1 MHVEPALGLVLLAIV
16 VFPHAVWLKD
26 SWQLVFATLTEL
38 PRDGLWMPAVRLL
51 WVIALSHVGVA
62 LLVLLASGWRLRQR
76 ERAPEIDRLPVEPS
90 GRNYVYV
97 LALVPTAVAIA
108 VTVWL
113 GGLGPMASV
122 GPIVLLTAL
131 AIVVAAGGRD
141 LSLSRAHGQH
151 GMGGAAHHA
160 GFAHGVAVLGAPWIT
175 AHEFSTN
182 QPAKAM
188 GDFFGDTFQRRIGKP
203 LPFVTGDTKLATL
216 VAVSAPKRPR
226 IYLQETPERS
236 PWTNAA
242 ELRANGA
249 ILIWP
254 ATDTTG
260 TPPPPSRPHFRT
272 SRPNC
277 RAHSAGR
284 SRADCL

>member
-1 MHVEPALGLVLLAIV
+1 LLLFTVMTERGRRSLTQVEPALGLVLLAIV

-62 LLVLLASGWRLRQR
+62 LLVLLASGWRLRER
-76 ERAPEIDRLPVEPS
+76 ERAPEIDRLPIESS
-90 GRNYVYV
+90 GRNYVYALALAPIV
-97 LALVPTAVAIA
+97 LALA
-108 VTVWL
+108 VTIWF
-113 GGLGPMASV
+113 GGLGPTARIAPV
-122 GPIVLLTAL
+122 VLATAL
-131 AIVVAAGGRD
+131 GIIVAAGGRIY
-141 LSLSRAHGQH
+141 LYRERMVSMAWVALLTVPALLT
-151 GMGGAAHHA
+151 AL
-160 GFAHGVAVLGAPWIT
+160 AVLGAPWIT

-203 LPFVTGDTKLATL
+203 LPFVAGDAKLATL
-216 VAVSAPKRPR
+216 VAVSAPRRPR

-249 ILIWP
+249 ILI
-254 ATDTTG
+254 
-260 TPPPPSRPHFRT
+260 
-272 SRPNC
+272 
-277 RAHSAGR
+277 
-284 SRADCL
+284 